1 MQRYPCTSGHGYA
14 YVYFCGT
21 AQHTCACYA
30 AVLAEMQRIVWFVLE
45 RHLLCEAVS
54 FSLSSVI
61 SATLII
67 RPRAAST
74 LIQPKILMEDNEP
87 HSFPAAYQTL
97 SRDLVTVE
105 SQCRNP

>member
-1 MQRYPCTSGHGYA
+1 MDLCEIDGRRYACVYS
-14 YVYFCGT
+14 YVT
-21 AQHTCACYA
+21 ARHTFARYA
-30 AVLAEMQRIVWFVLE
+30 AVLAEMQRIVWFVFE

-74 LIQPKILMEDNEP
+74 LIQPKKP
-87 HSFPAAYQTL
+87 
-97 SRDLVTVE
+97 
-105 SQCRNP
+105 